1 VIGAPLNGTGFGF
14 TATCTVAVAPC
25 GGAAADVGEVGP
37 PELPLHLVAAKA
49 AAITKN
55 GSARRDMS
63 AVDVRGMNAF
73 SRLQQHTS
81 SSHSTCDAMRSIAH
95 IEA

>member
-1 VIGAPLNGTGFGF
+1 
-14 TATCTVAVAPC
+14 
-25 GGAAADVGEVGP
+25 VGEVGNP

-49 AAITKN
+49 AATTRN

-63 AVDVRGMNAF
+63 AVDVRGMDAF

-81 SSHSTCDAMRSIAH
+81 SSRSTCDAMRSTARM
-95 IEA
+95 EA